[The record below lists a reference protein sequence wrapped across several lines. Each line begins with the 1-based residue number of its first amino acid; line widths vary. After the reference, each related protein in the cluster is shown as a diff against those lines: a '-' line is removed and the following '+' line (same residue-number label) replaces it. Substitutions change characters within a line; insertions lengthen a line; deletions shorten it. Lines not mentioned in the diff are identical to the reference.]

1 MLSILLVTG
10 HLIASGTRPLPI
22 DRRIGRQE
30 WRQIANTTLPVTTDR
45 IWVKVRR
52 AISIGELADKL
63 AQDETKLAM
72 LNDVDE
78 DHSFSSGDWLVIP
91 SQSIRKAKQL
101 AALDSSEMRRTPP
114 LEAANEPQEPARIR
128 LGDSLAK
135 IASRY
140 NLSISEL
147 LRLNPGLQAANLVPG
162 TQIRVATSTPGRSRM
177 ILGLKPTTSGDLS
190 WPEPGDHQASSG
202 ISSIGLVGPFK
213 RTPEAFARFL
223 NSKPKTWED
232 PSLRTYFY
240 DLYNCYSYVSDSSNA
255 MPQSYRCT
263 GGYVNYSD
271 NLGSRRCRLDYVS
284 WTWKEGQAFKSST
297 CK

>member
-22 DRRIGRQE
+22 DRRIGRHE

-114 LEAANEPQEPARIR
+114 LEAANEPQKPARIR

-190 WPEPGDHQASSG
+190 WPELGDHQASSG

-240 DLYNCYSYVSDSSNA
+240 DLYNCHSYVSDGSNA

-284 WTWKEGQAFKSST
+284 WTWKEGQSFKSST